1 MGRRNLE
8 GIKQVS
14 FQEATRK
21 AEELDARDPLAR
33 TRRHFDIPEGILYFD
48 GNSLGPLTFAARE
61 VLHRTIEFE
70 WRERLIRSWNED
82 WLAMPARVGEKIAP
96 LIGAAPHTVISADN
110 TSINLSKALHAA
122 VALRPGRTDIVIDVN
137 NFPTD
142 IYIAQSVAS
151 QHGLTLKAVPADEI
165 IATISSST
173 AVVTATHVDYR
184 TAQIL
189 DAESITAAA
198 HKNGALMVWDLAH
211 TAGAVP
217 IDLAALDADF
227 AVGCGYKYLNGGP
240 GAPAFIYAA
249 PRLLEEAGQPLQGWW
264 GHAEPFEFE
273 VDYRP
278 APGVSR
284 FLTGTANVLSMKAL
298 DASLEIFSE
307 ITIAQVREK
316 SVALTSFFVD
326 LFDEHLASKGFT
338 LASPR
343 APELRGSHVALGFAG
358 GKDLVES
365 MATQGIIADFR
376 PPDLMRFGFAP
387 LYNSFSDVAQLV
399 EHLANH

>member
-1 MGRRNLE
+1 M
-8 GIKQVS
+8 S
-14 FQEATRK
+14 FIEARER
-21 AEELDARDPLAR
+21 ASELDASDSLAPLR
-33 TRRHFDIPEGILYFD
+33 QLFDIPEGTLYFD
-48 GNSLGPLTFAARE
+48 GNSLGPLTFASRD

-82 WLAMPARVGEKIAP
+82 WLEMPARVGNMIAP
-96 LIGAAPHTVISADN
+96 LIGAANNTVISADN

-122 VALRPGRTDIVIDVN
+122 VALRPGRTDIVIDIN

-142 IYIAQSVAS
+142 IYIAQSVAD
-151 QHGLTLKAVPADEI
+151 QHGLTLKAVPADDI
-165 IATISSST
+165 ISTISSTT

-184 TAQIL
+184 TAKIL
-189 DAESITAAA
+189 DAESITRAA
-198 HKNGALMVWDLAH
+198 HEHGALMVWDLAH

-217 IDLAALDADF
+217 IDLTALDADF

-249 PRLLEEAGQPLQGWW
+249 PRLLEQAGQPLQGWW
-264 GHAEPFEFE
+264 GHADPFEFE

-278 APGVSR
+278 APGITR
-284 FLTGTANVLSMKAL
+284 FLTGTANVLSMK
-298 DASLEIFSE
+298 SLEAALGVFSNVSMADLR
-307 ITIAQVREK
+307 TK

-326 LFDEHLASKGFT
+326 LFDQHLASKGFA

-343 APELRGSHVALGFAG
+343 DPESRGSHVALGFAG
-358 GKDLVES
+358 GKALVES
-365 MATQGIIADFR
+365 MAAQGLIADFR

-387 LYNSFSDVAQLV
+387 LYNSYTDVVNLA